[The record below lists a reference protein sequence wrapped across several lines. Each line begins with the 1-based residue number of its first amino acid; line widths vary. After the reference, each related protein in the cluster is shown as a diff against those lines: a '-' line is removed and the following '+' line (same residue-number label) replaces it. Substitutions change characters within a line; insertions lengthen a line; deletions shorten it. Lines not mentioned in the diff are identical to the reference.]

1 MKPFLLPFL
10 LFSSLAAS
18 AQTPLSITGAN
29 EAIRTAR
36 PGDTLFIADGEYRD
50 AELNLVAQGD
60 PARPIVVR
68 AVTAGRVLLTG
79 NSSLRLAG
87 SGIEV
92 SGLYFTRGFCTRGA
106 AIEFRSGKEVANGCR
121 ITQCAI
127 DDFNPP
133 ARETESSWILMYGRN
148 NRFDHNSVAG
158 KLNQGVTFAVILDGE
173 RNQENNHR
181 IDSNYFGSRPPL
193 GANGGE
199 TIRVGTSQSSLSS
212 SRTVIENNF
221 FQDCDGEVEIVS
233 IKSCDNIIRGN
244 TFFESSGV
252 LALRHGHRNLVANN
266 AFIGNGKPNT
276 GGVRVINEGH
286 TIRDNYFSGLTGQR
300 FFAPL
305 AIMNAVPNSLPN
317 RYHQVKDVR
326 ITGNSWVD
334 CAPVQ
339 FHVGKDNERTLA
351 PENVTLANN
360 FFYNR
365 NSDTVYT
372 ALDKLEGFHFAD
384 NRVVTR
390 SGHFTQ
396 RGFAEVRVN
405 KPENRTGAVGKESC
419 GATWY
424 VPATTPV
431 RRLSGRVLEVKAGQN
446 TIAAALQRASFGD
459 ALHLTD
465 TGTYLFDAS
474 AVINTYVRIE
484 SKLPDAK
491 KALLRYNGNK
501 GKVALL
507 SLTDGAVLEVAG
519 LSFDN
524 DAFEERASAAAAI
537 APVTPM
543 KGHYS
548 VYADG
553 CDFYNY
559 TESSFSA
566 LRAQRNTYADT
577 IRFTNCQFRDMSGD
591 AIYLAAEKDDAG
603 KYSADFVEI
612 RNCVFYR
619 VLGHSVDL
627 YRGGSDE
634 STSGPTLLMDHCVL
648 EDVNNKERGAGL
660 RLLGVQNID
669 VRNTLFSNT
678 GRGGASIKLDE
689 TNWDKIR
696 ITNCNLYQ
704 SGRVASFWG
713 KAVTGPMYRLKPVY
727 KNTAGFDFSSAKS
740 SPLLGKATDGG
751 SIGLQG
757 TL

>member
-1 MKPFLLPFL
+1 MKPASLLSFFAL
-10 LFSSLAAS
+10 LTPAALFAQSDIS
-18 AQTPLSITGAN
+18 AINA
-29 EAIRTAR
+29 AVRAAR
-36 PGDTLFIADGEYRD
+36 PGDTIVIADGEYRD
-50 AELNLVAQGD
+50 AELNLFAQGD
-60 PARPIVVR
+60 SLRPIVLR
-68 AVTAGRVLLTG
+68 AATPGRVLLTG

-87 SGIEV
+87 TGIEV

-106 AIEFRSGKEVANGCR
+106 AIEYRSGKEVANWCR
-121 ITQCAI
+121 VTACAI

-133 ARETESSWILMYGRN
+133 ARETESSWILLYGRH

-173 RNQENNHR
+173 RNQQNEHR
-181 IDSNYFGSRPPL
+181 IEYNYFGSRPPL

-199 TIRVGTSQSSLSS
+199 TIRVGTSQTSLTS
-212 SRTVIENNF
+212 SRTRIENNY

-233 IKSCDNIIRGN
+233 IKSCDNVIRKN

-252 LALRHGHRNLVANN
+252 LALRHGHRNLVENN

-286 TIRDNYFSGLTGQR
+286 TIRGNFFSGLTGDR
-300 FFAPL
+300 FFAAL
-305 AIMNAVPNSLPN
+305 AVMNAVPNSLPN

-334 CAPVQ
+334 CAHIQ

-365 NSDTVYT
+365 NSDTVFV
-372 ALDKLEGFHFAD
+372 AFDKTDGFHFAD

-390 SGHFTQ
+390 SGRYSQ
-396 RGFAEVRVN
+396 PGFVEVRFTALPKN
-405 KPENRTGAVGKESC
+405 TTGAATRAQC
-419 GATWY
+419 GAPWY
-424 VPATTPV
+424 VVKTPQQ
-431 RRLSGRVLEVKAGQN
+431 RRLSGRIIPVRAGQN
-446 TIAAALQRASFGD
+446 SLAAALEKASFGD
-459 ALHLTD
+459 VLQLTD
-465 TGTYLFDAS
+465 TATYLFDGPAT
-474 AVINTYVRIE
+474 VRTYVRIE
-484 SKLPDAK
+484 SRLPQEAK
-491 KALLRYNGNK
+491 ASLRYNGTR
-501 GKVALL
+501 GRAALL
-507 SLTDGAVLEVAG
+507 QLADSAVLELSG
-519 LSFDN
+519 LTFDN
-524 DAFEERASAAAAI
+524 DAFDERASASAAI

-548 VYADG
+548 VFVDR
-553 CDFYNY
+553 CDFSNY
-559 TESSFSA
+559 TESSFSP

-577 IRFTNCQFRDMSGD
+577 VRFTNCQ
-591 AIYLAAEKDDAG
+591 DDAG

-612 RNCVFYR
+612 RNCAFYR

-634 STSGPTLLMDHCVL
+634 STSGPTLAMDHCVL

-660 RLLGVQNID
+660 RLLGVQNI
-669 VRNTLFSNT
+669 VVKNTLFSNT
-678 GRGGASIKLDE
+678 GRGGASIRLDE
-689 TNWDKIR
+689 TNWDKITV
-696 ITNCNLYQ
+696 TNCNLYQ

-713 KAVTGPMYRLKPVY
+713 KAVKGPMYALKPAY
-727 KNTAGFDFSSAKS
+727 RRASAYNFSNAAT

-751 SIGLQG
+751 AIGLQG
-757 TL
+757 AL